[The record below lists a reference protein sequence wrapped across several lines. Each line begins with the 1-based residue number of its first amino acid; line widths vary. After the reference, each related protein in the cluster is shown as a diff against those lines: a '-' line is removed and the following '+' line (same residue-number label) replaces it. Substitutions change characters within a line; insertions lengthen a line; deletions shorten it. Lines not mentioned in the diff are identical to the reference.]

1 MQESEYEF
9 PRIHLLR
16 TRVNKGKTERAEAI
30 GPWPSKCCL
39 SGAEFASY
47 DLLTPDKNYWGYTGK
62 TTCCLRALHTT
73 EHR

>member
-1 MQESEYEF
+1 MQDLASEL
-9 PRIHLLR
+9 PRISLLR

-47 DLLTPDKNYWGYTGK
+47 DLLTPHKHWGYTVQ
-62 TTCCLRALHTT
+62 TTFCLRALHTT
-73 EHR
+73 DHR